1 VRFNTIK
8 LLEENIG
15 RILSDINHSNIFF
28 DPSSRIMKVK
38 TKINKWNLLKLK
50 NFCKVKETVNKT
62 KKQPTNYE
70 KIFSNDVANKRL
82 VSKSYNHVA

>member
-1 VRFNTIK
+1 MRFNTIK

>member
-1 VRFNTIK
+1 MRFNTIK

-62 KKQPTNYE
+62 KKQPTNCE

-82 VSKSYNHVA
+82 VSGSYKHVA